1 MERVLIGRQAEQEIL
16 REVLL
21 SNEAEMVAIT
31 GRRRVGKTYLVKA
44 AYGSLIDFEFTGIH
58 NAETETQLENFVI
71 TLQKYNRGKL
81 PVQKPTS
88 WLQAFHLLSSHLDSL
103 KKKGK
108 LVVFIDELPWLDT
121 HKSKFVMGLDWFW
134 NSWASNRKIVV
145 VICGSA
151 ASWMIK
157 KVINN
162 RGGLHNR
169 VTKRIHINPFNLTE
183 TEAFLQH
190 SKVKLSR
197 YHILQL
203 YMALGGIPHYL
214 KEIKAGQSAA
224 QNINR
229 ICFQEKGLLVNEFEN
244 LYNALFSNAQN
255 HINIILALG
264 TKRKGL
270 TRKAIVEAVKMSDGG
285 SITRVLEELEWSG
298 FISSYYPF
306 GKYKKDSLYRLTD
319 EYSLFYIKFIR
330 NKKNVNWDQLAA
342 TQTWKIWSGYA
353 FENLCLKHVQ
363 KIKSALGIASV
374 YTEQASFTSNAS
386 NGNDGVQ
393 IDLLLDRNDQAINI
407 CEMKFYDKAVVPNKA
422 LAEELLKK
430 KTTFLQTTTT
440 RKTVF
445 VTLVSTYG
453 IAKPNEHSIG
463 LIEQEVKMD
472 DLF

>member
-1 MERVLIGRQAEQEIL
+1 
-16 REVLL
+16 
-21 SNEAEMVAIT
+21 
-31 GRRRVGKTYLVKA
+31 
-44 AYGSLIDFEFTGIH
+44 
-58 NAETETQLENFVI
+58 
-71 TLQKYNRGKL
+71 
-81 PVQKPTS
+81 
-88 WLQAFHLLSSHLDSL
+88 
-103 KKKGK
+103 
-108 LVVFIDELPWLDT
+108 
-121 HKSKFVMGLDWFW
+121 MGLDWFW
-134 NSWASNRKIVV
+134 NSWASNRNIVV

-157 KVINN
+157 KIINN

-169 VTKRIHINPFNLTE
+169 VTKRIHLKPFNLTE

-190 SKVKLSR
+190 NKVRLSR

-214 KEIKAGQSAA
+214 KEVKSGQSAA

-244 LYNALFSNAQN
+244 LYNALFVNAQN
-255 HINIILALG
+255 HIDIILALG
-264 TKRKGL
+264 AKRNGL

-285 SITRVLEELEWSG
+285 SITRILEELEWSG

-306 GKYKKDSLYRLTD
+306 GKTKKDSLYRLSD

-353 FENLCLKHVQ
+353 FENVCLKHVQ
-363 KIKSALGIASV
+363 KIKTALGIASV
-374 YTEQASFTSNAS
+374 YTEQGSFTNRAS
-386 NGNDGVQ
+386 NGNDGIQ
-393 IDLLLDRNDQAINI
+393 IDLLLDRNDHAINI
-407 CEMKFYDKAVVPNKA
+407 CEMKFYDKAVVPTKA
-422 LAEELLKK
+422 LAEELFRK
-430 KTTFLQTTTT
+430 KTTFLQATNT

-445 VTLVSTYG
+445 VTLISTYG

-472 DLF
+472 ELF